1 MYWIKLFKELYSK
14 FKKEGAF
21 YMRMFLLL

>member
-1 MYWIKLFKELYSK
+1 MYWIKLFRELYNK

-21 YMRMFLLL
+21 YKRMLLLS